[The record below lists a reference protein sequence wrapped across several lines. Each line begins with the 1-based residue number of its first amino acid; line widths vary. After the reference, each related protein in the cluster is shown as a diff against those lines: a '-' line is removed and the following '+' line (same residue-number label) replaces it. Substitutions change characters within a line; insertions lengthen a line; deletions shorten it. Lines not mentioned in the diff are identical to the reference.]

1 MYKFNTFGTC
11 VEVSQV
17 QFPLILK
24 YQELGHPCHL
34 RKDYP
39 VTFPQQVSVGTIL
52 RKIFIQILL

>member
-24 YQELGHPCHL
+24 YQELGHPCH
-34 RKDYP
+34 
-39 VTFPQQVSVGTIL
+39 PQKATAKALYSS
-52 RKIFIQILL
+52 